1 MSGDHEQYEVFRAD
15 KLESAVDRVLN
26 VFKEALITGKLQPG
40 DRLPS
45 ETELS
50 RSLSISRGSIREAM
64 KILAAFGIVEI
75 RRGDGTYIARSD
87 HKVAFDPLLFSLILS
102 NAKVKELVEL
112 RELMEFAIVRLIV
125 ENAQEVELQSI
136 GERISEMEELIE
148 KYGEIGVDELVQSDL
163 DFHRALGD
171 AAQNRLVEKIYDFV
185 MDFFTP
191 SIRITHE
198 NERGGRKAL
207 YHHQRIYAAL
217 RNRDVDAAIE
227 AVEESIV
234 AWKELS
240 HTMGPHTMGPHTMG
254 PHTMGPHTMGGE
266 MINR

>member
-1 MSGDHEQYEVFRAD
+1 MSNDHKQHDVFRAD

-26 VFKEALITGKLQPG
+26 VFKEALITGRLVPG

-45 ETELS
+45 EIELS
-50 RSLSISRGSIREAM
+50 QSLSISRGSIREAM

-75 RRGDGTYIARSD
+75 RRGDGTYIAKSD
-87 HKVAFDPLLFSLILS
+87 HKVIFDPLLFSLILS
-102 NAKVKELVEL
+102 NANVKELVEL
-112 RELMEFAIVRLIV
+112 RELMEFAIVKLIID
-125 ENAQEVELQSI
+125 NAGEAELHSI
-136 GERISEMEELIE
+136 ERTIVQMEELIE
-148 KYGEIGVDELVQSDL
+148 RYGEIGVDELVQSDL

-207 YHHQRIYAAL
+207 FHHQKIYATL
-217 RNRDVDAAIE
+217 KSRNVEEAIE
-227 AVEESIV
+227 AVEGSIV

-240 HTMGPHTMGPHTMG
+240 HTMG
-254 PHTMGPHTMGGE
+254 GE
-266 MINR
+266 EINM

>member
-1 MSGDHEQYEVFRAD
+1 MSDDHEQHDVFRAD

-26 VFKEALITGKLQPG
+26 VFKEALITGKLVPG

-45 ETELS
+45 EIELS
-50 RSLSISRGSIREAM
+50 QSLSISRGSIREAM

-75 RRGDGTYIARSD
+75 RRGDGTYIAKSD
-87 HKVAFDPLLFSLILS
+87 HKVIFDPLLFSLILS
-102 NAKVKELVEL
+102 NANVKELVEL
-112 RELMEFAIVRLIV
+112 RELMEFAIVKLIID
-125 ENAQEVELQSI
+125 NAGEAELHSI
-136 GERISEMEELIE
+136 ERTIVQMEELIE
-148 KYGEIGVDELVQSDL
+148 RYGEIGVDELVQSDL

-185 MDFFTP
+185 MDFFAP

-207 YHHQRIYAAL
+207 FHHQKIYATL
-217 RNRDVDAAIE
+217 KSRNVEEAIE
-227 AVEESIV
+227 AVEGSIV

-240 HTMGPHTMGPHTMG
+240 HTMG
-254 PHTMGPHTMGGE
+254 GE
-266 MINR
+266 EINM

>member
-1 MSGDHEQYEVFRAD
+1 MSNDHEQHEVFRAD

-26 VFKEALITGKLQPG
+26 VFKEALITGKLVPG

-45 ETELS
+45 EIELS
-50 RSLSISRGSIREAM
+50 QSLSISRGSIREAM

-75 RRGDGTYIARSD
+75 RRGDGTYIAKSD
-87 HKVAFDPLLFSLILS
+87 HKVIFDPLLFSLILS
-102 NAKVKELVEL
+102 NANVKELVEL
-112 RELMEFAIVRLIV
+112 RELMEFAIVKLIID
-125 ENAQEVELQSI
+125 NAGEAELHSI
-136 GERISEMEELIE
+136 ERTIVQMEERIER
-148 KYGEIGVDELVQSDL
+148 YGEIGVDELVQSDL

-185 MDFFTP
+185 MDFFAP

-207 YHHQRIYAAL
+207 FHHQKIYATL
-217 RNRDVDAAIE
+217 KSRNVEEAIE
-227 AVEESIV
+227 AVEGSIV

-240 HTMGPHTMGPHTMG
+240 HTMG
-254 PHTMGPHTMGGE
+254 GE
-266 MINR
+266 EINM

>member
-1 MSGDHEQYEVFRAD
+1 MSNDHKQHDVFRAD

-26 VFKEALITGKLQPG
+26 VFKEALITGRLVPG

-45 ETELS
+45 EIELS
-50 RSLSISRGSIREAM
+50 QSLSISRGSIREAM

-75 RRGDGTYIARSD
+75 RRGDGTYIAKSD
-87 HKVAFDPLLFSLILS
+87 HKVIFDPLLFSLILS
-102 NAKVKELVEL
+102 NANVKELVEL
-112 RELMEFAIVRLIV
+112 RELMEFAIVKLIID
-125 ENAQEVELQSI
+125 NAGEAELHSI
-136 GERISEMEELIE
+136 ERTIAQMEELIE
-148 KYGEIGVDELVQSDL
+148 RYGEIGVDELVQSDL

-207 YHHQRIYAAL
+207 FHHQKIYATL
-217 RNRDVDAAIE
+217 KSRNVEEAIE
-227 AVEESIV
+227 AVEGSIV

-240 HTMGPHTMGPHTMG
+240 HTMG
-254 PHTMGPHTMGGE
+254 GE
-266 MINR
+266 EINM

>member
-1 MSGDHEQYEVFRAD
+1 MSDDREQYDVFRAD

-26 VFKEALITGKLQPG
+26 VFKEALITGRLVPG

-45 ETELS
+45 EIELS
-50 RSLSISRGSIREAM
+50 QSLSISRGSIREAM

-75 RRGDGTYIARSD
+75 RRGDGTYIAKSD
-87 HKVAFDPLLFSLILS
+87 HKVIFDPLLFSLILS
-102 NAKVKELVEL
+102 NANVKELVEL
-112 RELMEFAIVRLIV
+112 RELMEFAIVKLIID
-125 ENAQEVELQSI
+125 NAGDAELHSI
-136 GERISEMEELIE
+136 ERTIVQMEELIE
-148 KYGEIGVDELVQSDL
+148 RYGEIGVDELVQSDL

-207 YHHQRIYAAL
+207 FHHQKIYATL
-217 RNRDVDAAIE
+217 KSRNVEEAIE
-227 AVEESIV
+227 AVEGSIV

-240 HTMGPHTMGPHTMG
+240 HTMG
-254 PHTMGPHTMGGE
+254 GE
-266 MINR
+266 EINM

>member
-1 MSGDHEQYEVFRAD
+1 MSNDHEQHDVFRAD

-26 VFKEALITGKLQPG
+26 VFKEALITGKLVPG

-45 ETELS
+45 EIELS
-50 RSLSISRGSIREAM
+50 QSLSISRGSIREAM

-75 RRGDGTYIARSD
+75 RRGDGTYIAKSD
-87 HKVAFDPLLFSLILS
+87 HKVIFDPLLFSLILS
-102 NAKVKELVEL
+102 NANVKELVEL
-112 RELMEFAIVRLIV
+112 RELMEFAIVKLIID
-125 ENAQEVELQSI
+125 NAGEAELHSI
-136 GERISEMEELIE
+136 ERTIVQMEELIE
-148 KYGEIGVDELVQSDL
+148 RYGEIGVDELVQSDL

-207 YHHQRIYAAL
+207 FHHQKIYATL
-217 RNRDVDAAIE
+217 KSRNVEEAIE
-227 AVEESIV
+227 AVEGSIV

-240 HTMGPHTMGPHTMG
+240 HTMG
-254 PHTMGPHTMGGE
+254 GE
-266 MINR
+266 EINM

>member
-1 MSGDHEQYEVFRAD
+1 MSNDHEQHDVFRAD

-26 VFKEALITGKLQPG
+26 VFKEALITGKLVPG

-45 ETELS
+45 EIELS
-50 RSLSISRGSIREAM
+50 QSLSISRGSIREAM

-75 RRGDGTYIARSD
+75 RRGDGTYIAKSD
-87 HKVAFDPLLFSLILS
+87 HKVIFDPLLFSLILS
-102 NAKVKELVEL
+102 NANVKELVEL
-112 RELMEFAIVRLIV
+112 RELMEFAIVKLIID
-125 ENAQEVELQSI
+125 NAGEAELHSI
-136 GERISEMEELIE
+136 ERTIVQMEELIE
-148 KYGEIGVDELVQSDL
+148 RYGEIGVDELVQSDL

-185 MDFFTP
+185 MDFFAP

-207 YHHQRIYAAL
+207 FHHQKIYATL
-217 RNRDVDAAIE
+217 KSRNVEEAIE
-227 AVEESIV
+227 AVEGSIV

-240 HTMGPHTMGPHTMG
+240 HTMG
-254 PHTMGPHTMGGE
+254 GE
-266 MINR
+266 EINM

>member
-1 MSGDHEQYEVFRAD
+1 MSNDHKQHDVFRAD

-26 VFKEALITGKLQPG
+26 VFKEALITGRLVPG

-45 ETELS
+45 EIELS
-50 RSLSISRGSIREAM
+50 QSLSISRGSIREAM

-75 RRGDGTYIARSD
+75 RRGDGTYIAKSD
-87 HKVAFDPLLFSLILS
+87 HKVIFDPLLFSLILS
-102 NAKVKELVEL
+102 NANVKELVEL
-112 RELMEFAIVRLIV
+112 RELMEFAIVKLIID
-125 ENAQEVELQSI
+125 NAGDAELHSI
-136 GERISEMEELIE
+136 ERTIVQMEELIE
-148 KYGEIGVDELVQSDL
+148 RYGEIGVDELVQSDL

-207 YHHQRIYAAL
+207 FHHQKIYATL
-217 RNRDVDAAIE
+217 KSRNVEEAIE
-227 AVEESIV
+227 AVEGSIV

-240 HTMGPHTMGPHTMG
+240 HTMG
-254 PHTMGPHTMGGE
+254 GE
-266 MINR
+266 EINM

>member
-1 MSGDHEQYEVFRAD
+1 MSNDHEQHEVFRAD

-26 VFKEALITGKLQPG
+26 VFKEALITGKLVPG

-45 ETELS
+45 EIELS
-50 RSLSISRGSIREAM
+50 QSLSISRGSIREAM

-75 RRGDGTYIARSD
+75 RRGDGTYIAKSN
-87 HKVAFDPLLFSLILS
+87 HKVIFDPLLFSLILS
-102 NAKVKELVEL
+102 NANVKELVEL
-112 RELMEFAIVRLIV
+112 RELMEFAIVKLIID
-125 ENAQEVELQSI
+125 NAGEAELHSI
-136 GERISEMEELIE
+136 ERTIVQMEELIE
-148 KYGEIGVDELVQSDL
+148 RYGEIGVDELVQSDL

-185 MDFFTP
+185 MDFFAP

-207 YHHQRIYAAL
+207 FHHQKIYATL
-217 RNRDVDAAIE
+217 KSRNVEEAIE
-227 AVEESIV
+227 AVEGSIV

-240 HTMGPHTMGPHTMG
+240 HTMG
-254 PHTMGPHTMGGE
+254 GE
-266 MINR
+266 EINM